1 MTSSREGQGPP
12 PEAAKAAGP
21 PQAAKPA
28 GSSPRASTAFTG
40 HEERWQ
46 ARLGKLRDVVRQEL
60 VARQLAAELGPPPVR
75 IIDLGCGQGTQ
86 AVRLARRGY
95 EVTGVDASAELLARF
110 ERDLAAEPAEVRARV
125 RVERGLIEN
134 WAERSGVSA
143 AGTVLCHGVLMY
155 AADPDPVLR
164 VIAGLTAPGGMASL
178 LVRNGDALAMRP
190 GLLGDWAACGQAFG
204 SVTYANRIGVTARA
218 DRLADLTARL
228 AGYGLD
234 VTAWY
239 GVRVFTDT
247 APGDAEPPP
256 DLEALLACEERAG
269 RTDPY
274 RQVAALLHVI
284 ARRPD

>member
-1 MTSSREGQGPP
+1 M
-12 PEAAKAAGP
+12 
-21 PQAAKPA
+21 
-28 GSSPRASTAFTG
+28 STAFTG
-40 HEERWQ
+40 HEDRWQ

-60 VARQLAAELGPPPVR
+60 VARQLDAELTPPPVR

-86 AVRLARRGY
+86 ALRLARRGY
-95 EVTGVDASAELLARF
+95 DVTGVDASAELLGRF
-110 ERDLAAEPAEVRARV
+110 ERDLAAEPAEVQARV
-125 RVERGLIEN
+125 RVQRGLIED
-134 WAERSGVSA
+134 WAERSGVSR

-155 AADPDPVLR
+155 AADPDPILR
-164 VIAGLTAPGGMASL
+164 AVAGLTAPGGLASL

-190 GLLGDWAACGQAFG
+190 GLLGDWAACAPAFG
-204 SVTYANRIGVTARA
+204 SVSYANRIGVAARA
-218 DRLADLTARL
+218 DRLADLTTRL

-247 APGDAEPPP
+247 APDDAGPPP

-274 RQVAALLHVI
+274 RWVAALLHVI
-284 ARRPD
+284 ARRPG